1 MTFEEIE
8 EAWKQSQ
15 SVYNGEFK
23 KDGTHRRFPQEM
35 AKKTV
40 INRACKKL
48 LNSSDDAS
56 LLSNHIKESEDRQRK
71 EVLDAEVEEQANQEE
86 LDFEQP
92 QQYEDAQFKEVE
104 EPEPAD
110 VSNFEEVSQEAP
122 KQESEKEPF

>member
-56 LLSNHIKESEDRQRK
+56 LLSNHIRESEDRQRK
-71 EVLDAEVEEQANQEE
+71 EVLDAEVEENANQEE

-92 QQYEDAQFKEVE
+92 QYEEADYKEVE
-104 EPEPAD
+104 EPEMTD
-110 VSNFEEVSQEAP
+110 VSNFEEVPQQEEN

>member
-1 MTFEEIE
+1 M
-8 EAWKQSQ
+8 
-15 SVYNGEFK
+15 NL

-56 LLSNHIKESEDRQRK
+56 LLSNHIRESEDRQRK
-71 EVLDAEVEEQANQEE
+71 EVLDAEVEENANQEE

-92 QQYEDAQFKEVE
+92 QYEEADYKEVE